1 MPSFHDH
8 RGADEAPCQPRLR
21 AADRALP
28 KIKPN
33 ACTLRAQY
41 SVEGESH
48 PTRAGYLP
56 LIEVGEPVAESNVV
70 HDQFRLRQHQLAA
83 IASIGICISARHV
96 PCRFVDAGEVP
107 GLSCRAPVA
116 RPLSS
121 AMSDRGSA
129 NHFS

>member
-56 LIEVGEPVAESNVV
+56 LIEVGESVAESDVV

-107 GLSCRAPVA
+107 GLSR
-116 RPLSS
+116 R
-121 AMSDRGSA
+121 
-129 NHFS
+129 